1 MPHEQESL
9 PGAMAAAAAPAPQR
23 RGIPS
28 SWKMQIAEMIKQ
40 PTTARPRTTSR
51 RTRARLAQLPLYA
64 CPMPAPV
71 PDARH
76 SGPCL
81 DTAEA
86 QLKAAEVPLKKRP
99 FDPSDYTH
107 PYDLTSW
114 VASLSQMQPG
124 EPSDL
129 DEDNDKYTFHR
140 PLTFEEDSVCEALST
155 VSLVSSTELEAEFT
169 SEGSTTD
176 ALAVMEPMETPR
188 LLETTGDSPTDT
200 PPRGSLEPLPPQEA
214 SEMQIAEMT
223 KQPTTVRPRTTSRR
237 PRACPPQLPVDPC
250 CPVPVPDARYSG
262 PSLDAAQAQL
272 KATEVPLKKRPFDPS
287 DYTHPHDLTSWVA
300 SLAQVQPCEPSDL
313 DEDNDKYTLHQ
324 PYALPDLEPMET
336 PRLLE
341 TPAGS
346 PTETPPRGTLQSLEP
361 LPPQEASEMQI
372 AEMTKQPTTV
382 RPRTTSR
389 RPRACPPQL
398 PVDPCCPVP
407 VPDARYS
414 GPSLDTAQAQLKAAE
429 VPLKKR
435 PFDPSDYTHPH
446 DLTSWVASFSQ
457 VQPCE
462 PSDLDEDNDKYALHR
477 PYSVCEALSTMS
489 LVSSTELEPECTSE
503 GSTTDALPD
512 LEPMETPRLLET
524 TGDSPTD
531 TPPRG
536 PLQSLEPLPPQE
548 ASESDED
555 LPFYDLDS

>member
-1 MPHEQESL
+1 MHKQRAEAPKDDDELLIPLPCWGRGRQLVPVNELTRLQFPKKQAAEKPGQSIQSSLLTNSTSNAEETSGGTTPYVQPSGTLPKRVPGPAKNERDEMPHEQESL

-214 SEMQIAEMT
+214 SEMVNRLSCWAPQ
-223 KQPTTVRPRTTSRR
+223 QRTSHVNHVLKWLCGNLQYH
-237 PRACPPQLPVDPC
+237 APV
-250 CPVPVPDARYSG
+250 
-262 PSLDAAQAQL
+262 
-272 KATEVPLKKRPFDPS
+272 T
-287 DYTHPHDLTSWVA
+287 
-300 SLAQVQPCEPSDL
+300 
-313 DEDNDKYTLHQ
+313 
-324 PYALPDLEPMET
+324 
-336 PRLLE
+336 
-341 TPAGS
+341 
-346 PTETPPRGTLQSLEP
+346 
-361 LPPQEASEMQI
+361 
-372 AEMTKQPTTV
+372 
-382 RPRTTSR
+382 
-389 RPRACPPQL
+389 
-398 PVDPCCPVP
+398 
-407 VPDARYS
+407 
-414 GPSLDTAQAQLKAAE
+414 
-429 VPLKKR
+429 
-435 PFDPSDYTHPH
+435 
-446 DLTSWVASFSQ
+446 
-457 VQPCE
+457 
-462 PSDLDEDNDKYALHR
+462 
-477 PYSVCEALSTMS
+477 
-489 LVSSTELEPECTSE
+489 
-503 GSTTDALPD
+503 
-512 LEPMETPRLLET
+512 
-524 TGDSPTD
+524 
-531 TPPRG
+531 
-536 PLQSLEPLPPQE
+536 
-548 ASESDED
+548 
-555 LPFYDLDS
+555 